1 MLRIALLLLLL
12 LALQGPAA
20 FAQGPDP
27 AKEAAVRADLQK
39 LRGEIAKIKQAL
51 EANRGTRDQL
61 QRDLRE
67 QDKRVA
73 ASASELALAQGEVER
88 LQAEGVRLEA
98 ERQSVDREIVE
109 NRDELRALLRS
120 AYAAGQWVPLKL
132 WLDQEQFAD
141 STRALG
147 YHQYLKGRQLAQL
160 ERIRELAIRKKE
172 LAAALL
178 VQQEQAEAA
187 LQRQAESQ
195 LALEAE
201 RAERARHLAAAGE
214 RLQASQSQLATLNRN
229 EKELLDLL
237 EQLSNLIADV
247 PKKPVA
253 ARPLTEQ
260 RGQLLWPARGRVTER
275 FGAAGS
281 DGRPHSGIRIA
292 AEEGS
297 AISAVANGRVAFA
310 DWLRGQGLLII
321 IDHGD
326 GYMSLY
332 GNCETVIRG
341 EGDWVQAG
349 EQLGTIG
356 RSGGVAASGLH
367 FELRRGRQAID
378 PIPWLQRR

>member
-1 MLRIALLLLLL
+1 MIRCVPLLLGLLL
-12 LALQGPAA
+12 SAAALAQQGEQPS
-20 FAQGPDP
+20 
-27 AKEAAVRADLQK
+27 EAEVRANLEK
-39 LRGEIAKIKQAL
+39 LRGEITKIKRAL
-51 EANRGTRDQL
+51 ESDRGTHDQL

-73 ASASELALAQGEVER
+73 ASASELAQAQGEVER
-88 LQAEGVRLEA
+88 LQAEGVALEA
-98 ERQSVDREIVE
+98 ERQAVDREILAG
-109 NRDELRALLRS
+109 RDELRALLRS

-132 WLDQEQFAD
+132 WLDQERFAD

-147 YHQYLKGRQLAQL
+147 YHQYLKSQQLAQL
-160 ERIRELAIRKKE
+160 ERIRALAIRKKE

-178 VQQEQAEAA
+178 VQQGAAESA

-201 RAERARHLAAAGE
+201 RAERAKHLAAAGT
-214 RLQASQSQLATLNRN
+214 RLNQTQTQLDALSRN
-229 EKELLDLL
+229 ERDLLSLL

-247 PKKPVA
+247 PKKPVE
-253 ARPLTEQ
+253 ARPLAEQ
-260 RGQLLWPARGRVTER
+260 RGQLVWPAQGKVTDA
-275 FGAAGS
+275 FGKTGS
-281 DGRPHSGIRIA
+281 DGRPLSGIRIA
-292 AEEGS
+292 AAEGS
-297 AISAVANGRVAFA
+297 AINAVANGRVAFA

-341 EGDWVQAG
+341 EGDWVEAG
-349 EQLGTIG
+349 EQLGTVG
-356 RSGGVAASGLH
+356 RSGGVAQAGLH

-378 PIPWLQRR
+378 PIPWLQRRR